1 MKTKFTALSIFFLL
15 ALLVGCQKKESGGVS
30 IKTRSES
37 LTPEAGSTF
46 VSVSATLDW
55 TISLEFPDGGSWA
68 TIEPASG
75 TGSKSDILLKYEA
88 NTSEGDRT
96 VVLVLNGMGAEDR
109 TSLLQYGKGG
119 GAQGQYGYDTLPSE
133 LDWLEMPAA
142 VAGDGREVLI
152 HDMTGGKYKSRSI
165 SGIRNWSCYWDFDD
179 HLSLWV
185 AYPLNR
191 GLIGSGSRTDQWGV
205 YDPCIPSSMQPNMGV
220 TYGGGWT
227 RGHQIPSADRYTRAA
242 NISTFYPTNMTPQ
255 DYNFNSGIW
264 VDLENKVRNY
274 ANSCDTLYV
283 VTGALF
289 DSSTR
294 RSGSNSGFAVK
305 VPTHYFK
312 ALLAHTTGGTQGV
325 EGYLAAGFIFPHESS
340 IANGN
345 FLSYIGSIDK
355 LETETGIDF
364 FPNLARKIGKDK
376 ADAVEAATPGNWWK

>member
-1 MKTKFTALSIFFLL
+1 MNRKLYLVVLLLL

-75 TGSKSDILLKYEA
+75 TGTKSDILLKYEA